1 MNSQGKI
8 RSSDFSANDFPGKEG
23 YIWALSIRPNFPA
36 KNIRI
41 FWILSQEMFVPFV
54 VTSRISKFLVEW
66 EAPNYYSLYS
76 LVCLVCT
83 PRI

>member
-23 YIWALSIRPNFPA
+23 HIWAISIRPNFPA

-41 FWILSQEMFVPFV
+41 F
-54 VTSRISKFLVEW
+54 
-66 EAPNYYSLYS
+66 
-76 LVCLVCT
+76 
-83 PRI
+83 